1 MSELFIQRP
10 ITTTLI
16 MAGIV
21 LFGLIGYRALPV
33 SDLPNVDYPTIQV
46 TAELPGGSPETM
58 ASSVATPLERQFSTI
73 AGLNVV
79 SSTSTLGN
87 TQITLQFDLSRNID
101 AAAQDVQTAIS
112 ASSRQLPPGMP
123 SQPTLKKVNPADQ
136 PIVYL
141 MVSSPT
147 LPLSKVNEYAD
158 TSLAQRLSTISGV
171 AQVLVTGEQKYAV
184 RAQLDPSALAIR
196 GIGIDDV
203 ANALQRGN
211 TNLPV
216 GTLYGIHQNLTVQA
230 NGQLMNA
237 EEYRQLIVAYRNGAP
252 VLLKELGGV
261 IDSVENNR
269 LASRYNGQQV
279 VTLTIQRQPGTN
291 TVAVV
296 DAIRNLLPA
305 FRQQLPASIKLDV
318 LYDRSESIRESVNDV
333 QFSLLLAIALVVL
346 VIFLFLRNV
355 RATIIPTLA
364 LPTSI
369 VFTFAVM
376 YLLGFSL
383 DNLSL
388 MALTLS
394 VGFVVDDAVVM
405 LENIVRRMEEG
416 EGAREAALKGSREIG
431 FTIISMTV
439 SLVAVFIPVLFLSG
453 ILGRLFRE
461 FAITISVAILVSGFV
476 SLSLTPML
484 CSRLLKSIR
493 HRATKATVGEGSE
506 DASVSGPTPGSSA
519 GQPGWGGAVR
529 EGSSRNEDADET
541 SALPA
546 KRLAWWQKTERAY
559 DWLVGGY
566 RWTLQIVLEHR
577 ALTILIC
584 GVLFLVT
591 ILLFY
596 LIPKGFIPNDDT
608 SRIVGYTEAA
618 EGISF
623 EEMSRHQQQIVD
635 IIRANSNVVGVLSTV
650 GQSDV
655 SAASNTGNILI
666 LLKPLN
672 QRKQDV
678 EAVIADLRAKLGTI
692 PGMRIYLQN
701 PPLVQVGGQVTK
713 SPYQLTLQG
722 PDRNELYADAT
733 ALQQKISKLPQL
745 LDVTSDIQTKNPQ
758 LNVDIDRDKASALG
772 ITAQQIEDALNDAYG
787 TKQISTIYATSNE
800 YEVILEV
807 KPEYQQD
814 PSALGS
820 LYIHSTAGAATSSQ
834 TPQIQSALAQ
844 PSPVVVSSA
853 QPPAGQSATTQTA
866 IQGRLV
872 PLGTVA
878 TLSRSVGPLLV
889 NHVGQLS
896 SATISFNLRPGV
908 SLSAATDEVQ
918 DLARQTLPPT
928 ITTSFQG
935 TAQIFQS
942 SLQNL
947 TLLLLVAVM
956 VIYLVL
962 GILYESFIHP
972 FTILSGLPSAGLG
985 ALLILLLF
993 GRELDVYAF
1002 VGLIMLI
1009 GIVEKNA
1016 IMMIDFALTA
1026 QREEGKPAE
1035 EAIFQACLIRFRPI
1049 MMTTMAALMGTLPIA
1064 LGWGAG
1070 AESRRGLGLAVVG
1083 GLCVSQVVTLYLTPV
1098 VYLYFE
1104 RAQEWFRRGKQRG
1117 AEPVAAEM

>member
-21 LFGLIGYRALPV
+21 LFGFIGYRSLPV

-73 AGLNVV
+73 AGLNTV

-112 ASSRQLPPGMP
+112 ASARQLPPGMP

-158 TSLAQRLSTISGV
+158 TTLAQRLSTISGV

-184 RAQLDPSALAIR
+184 RVQVDPSALASR

-203 ANALQRGN
+203 ATALQRGN

-216 GTLYGIHQNLTVQA
+216 GTLYGIHTNLTVQA
-230 NGQLMNA
+230 NGQITDA
-237 EEYRQLIVAYRNGAP
+237 EGYRQLIVAYRNGAP
-252 VLLKELGGV
+252 VVLRDLGDV
-261 IDSVENNR
+261 VDSVENNR

-279 VTLTIQRQPGTN
+279 VTLTVQRQPGTN

-296 DAIRNLLPA
+296 DAIRNLLPT

-333 QFSLLLAIALVVL
+333 QFSLLLAIGLVVL
-346 VIFLFLRNV
+346 VIFIFLRNV

-416 EGAREAALKGSREIG
+416 EGAMEAALKGSREIG

-484 CSRLLKSIR
+484 CSRLLKAIG
-493 HRATKATVGEGSE
+493 HRRDGEEGDRGTS
-506 DASVSGPTPGSSA
+506 PT
-519 GQPGWGGAVR
+519 VR
-529 EGSSRNEDADET
+529 EGSSSKEDADGT

-546 KRLAWWQKTERAY
+546 KGKWWQKTERAY
-559 DWLVGGY
+559 EWLVGGY
-566 RWTLQIVLEHR
+566 RWTLQVALEHR
-577 ALTILIC
+577 ALTMLIC
-584 GVLFLVT
+584 GALFLVT
-591 ILLFY
+591 IGLFY
-596 LIPKGFIPNDDT
+596 VIPKGFIPNDDT

-623 EEMSRHQQQIVD
+623 AEMSRHQEQMVD
-635 IIRANSNVVGVLSTV
+635 LIRSDPNVLGVLSTV
-650 GQSDV
+650 GESDV
-655 SAASNTGNILI
+655 SAASNSGNILV
-666 LLKPLN
+666 LLKPIA
-672 QRKQDV
+672 QRRKDV
-678 EAVIADLRAKLGTI
+678 DTIIEDLRPKLAAVA
-692 PGMRIYLQN
+692 GMRIFLQN

-713 SPYQLTLQG
+713 SPYQLTLQEA
-722 PDRNELYADAT
+722 DRNELYTNADELQRKMA
-733 ALQQKISKLPQL
+733 ALPHL
-745 LDVTSDIQTKNPQ
+745 LDVTSDLQTKNPQ
-758 LNVDIDRDKASALG
+758 LNVAIDRDKASSLG
-772 ITAQQIEDALNDAYG
+772 ISAQQIEDALNDAYG

-800 YEVILEV
+800 YQVIMEV

-814 PSALGS
+814 PSALGR
-820 LYIHSTAGAATSSQ
+820 LYIHSTAAPASASQ
-834 TPQIQSALAQ
+834 SAQLQSTLVQSTPQIASSSQS
-844 PSPVVVSSA
+844 
-853 QPPAGQSATTQTA
+853 PAGQSVPGQ
-866 IQGRLV
+866 IMQSRLV
-872 PLGTVA
+872 PLSTVA
-878 TLSRSVGPLLV
+878 TLSRTVGPLLV
-889 NHVGQLS
+889 NHLSQLP

-908 SLSAATDEVQ
+908 SLSAATEEVQ
-918 DLARQTLPPT
+918 NLTKQTLPPT

-947 TLLLLVAVM
+947 TLLMLVAVL

-985 ALLILLLF
+985 ALLTLLVF

-1016 IMMIDFALTA
+1016 IMMIDFALTS
-1026 QREEGKPAE
+1026 QREKGMPAE
-1035 EAIFQACLIRFRPI
+1035 DAIFQACLIRFRPI

-1104 RAQEWFRRGKQRG
+1104 QMQEWFQRRRRRSEQP
-1117 AEPVAAEM
+1117 AVA

>member
-1 MSELFIQRP
+1 MSELFIKRP

-21 LFGLIGYRALPV
+21 LFGFIGYRALPV

-46 TAELPGGSPETM
+46 SATLPGGSPETM

-73 AGLNVV
+73 AGLNTV
-79 SSTSTLGN
+79 SSTSTLGS
-87 TQITLQFDLSRNID
+87 TSITLQFDLTRNID

-112 ASSRQLPPGMP
+112 AAARQLPPGMP

-136 PIVYL
+136 PIIFL
-141 MVSSPT
+141 RVSSPT
-147 LPLSKVNEYAD
+147 LPLSTVDEYAD
-158 TSLAQRLSTISGV
+158 TSLAQRLSTIGGV

-184 RAQLDPSALAIR
+184 RAQVDPSALSAR
-196 GIGIDDV
+196 GIGIDDI
-203 ANALQRGN
+203 ATALQNGN
-211 TNLPV
+211 SNLPV
-216 GTLYGIHQNLTVQA
+216 GTLYGIHQSLTVQA

-237 EEYRQLIVAYRNGAP
+237 EAYRQLIVAYRNGAP
-252 VLLKELGGV
+252 VLLRDLGDV
-261 IDSVENNR
+261 VDSVANNR
-269 LASRYNGQQV
+269 LATFYNGQQV
-279 VTLTIQRQPGTN
+279 VTLTVQRQPGTN

-296 DAIRNLLPA
+296 DAIRNLLPV
-305 FRQQLPASIKLDV
+305 FRQQLPAAISLDV

-376 YLLGFSL
+376 YMLGFSL

-405 LENIVRRMEEG
+405 LENIVRRMEMG
-416 EGAREAALKGSREIG
+416 EGAMQAALNGSREIG

-461 FAITISVAILVSGFV
+461 FAITISVAILISGFV

-484 CSRLLKSIR
+484 CSRLLKSVGL
-493 HRATKATVGEGSE
+493 HREEGENSAPEDGGSVPDRE
-506 DASVSGPTPGSSA
+506 HHRSA
-519 GQPGWGGAVR
+519 WY
-529 EGSSRNEDADET
+529 
-541 SALPA
+541 
-546 KRLAWWQKTERAY
+546 QKTERVY
-559 DWLVGGY
+559 EWLVGGY
-566 RWTLQIVLEHR
+566 RWTLQVVLEHR
-577 ALTILIC
+577 ALTMLIC
-584 GVLFLVT
+584 GVLFLIT
-591 ILLFY
+591 IALFY
-596 LIPKGFIPNDDT
+596 VIPKGFIPNDDIGQ
-608 SRIVGYTEAA
+608 IVGYTEAA

-623 EEMSRHQQQIVD
+623 EEMSRHQADMVD
-635 IIRANSNVVGVLSTV
+635 IIRANPNVVGVLSTV
-650 GQSDV
+650 GESDV
-655 SAASNTGNILI
+655 SAASNSGNILI
-666 LLKPLN
+666 LLQPLA

-678 EAVIADLRAKLGTI
+678 DTIIEDLRPKLTAV
-692 PGMRIYLQN
+692 PGMRIFLQN

-722 PDRNELYADAT
+722 PDKNELYRDAT
-733 ALQQKISKLPQL
+733 ALQNKIADLPGL
-745 LDVTSDIQTKNPQ
+745 LDVTSDIQINNPQ
-758 LNVDIDRDKASALG
+758 LNVDIDRDKASAVG
-772 ITAQQIEDALNDAYG
+772 ITAAQVEDALNDAYG
-787 TKQISTIYATSNE
+787 TRQISTIYATSNE
-800 YEVILEV
+800 YQVILEV
-807 KPEYQQD
+807 KPKYQQD
-814 PSALGS
+814 PTALGQ
-820 LYIHSTAGAATSSQ
+820 LYIHAKAPSTAAPPPNGSQSASTQTTSPTTAASSAATSSYP
-834 TPQIQSALAQ
+834 TA
-844 PSPVVVSSA
+844 
-853 QPPAGQSATTQTA
+853 AGQPTPGQTA
-866 IQGRLV
+866 QTRLV
-872 PLGTVA
+872 PLSTVA
-878 TLSRSVGPLLV
+878 NLRTSVGPLLV
-889 NHVGQLS
+889 NHLGQLP

-908 SLSAATDEVQ
+908 SLSSATTQVQ
-918 DLARQTLPPT
+918 ALAKQMLPAT

-985 ALLILLLF
+985 ALLTLLVF

-1016 IMMIDFALTA
+1016 IMMIDFALTS
-1026 QREEGKPAE
+1026 QREQGKPAQ
-1035 EAIFQACLIRFRPI
+1035 EAIFQACVIRFRPI

-1104 RAQEWFRRGKQRG
+1104 RLQEWFGRKRTTEEEQP
-1117 AEPVAAEM
+1117 AMA

>member
-21 LFGLIGYRALPV
+21 LFGFIGYRSLPV

-46 TAELPGGSPETM
+46 TAELPGASPETM

-73 AGLNVV
+73 AGLNTV

-87 TQITLQFDLSRNID
+87 TQVTLQFDLSRNID
-101 AAAQDVQTAIS
+101 AAAQDVQTAI
-112 ASSRQLPPGMP
+112 AQSSRQLPTGMP
-123 SQPTLKKVNPADQ
+123 NQPTLKKVNPADQ

-158 TSLAQRLSTISGV
+158 TTLAQRLSTISGV

-184 RAQLDPSALAIR
+184 RVQLDPSALASR

-203 ANALQRGN
+203 ATALQRGN

-230 NGQLMNA
+230 NGQITNA
-237 EEYRQLIVAYRNGAP
+237 QGYRELIVAYRNGAP
-252 VLLKELGGV
+252 VMLRDLGDV
-261 IDSVENNR
+261 IDSVANNR

-279 VTLTIQRQPGTN
+279 VTLTVQRQPGTN

-296 DAIRNLLPA
+296 DAIRNLLPT

-333 QFSLLLAIALVVL
+333 QYSLLLAIGLVVL
-346 VIFLFLRNV
+346 VIFIFLRNV

-416 EGAREAALKGSREIG
+416 EGAMEAALKGSREIG

-484 CSRLLKSIR
+484 CSRLLKAIG
-493 HRATKATVGEGSE
+493 HRRKDGAEEERGASPMVWEGS
-506 DASVSGPTPGSSA
+506 VNQSA
-519 GQPGWGGAVR
+519 DGTAAV
-529 EGSSRNEDADET
+529 
-541 SALPA
+541 PA
-546 KRLAWWQKTERAY
+546 KGKWWQKTERAY
-559 DWLVGGY
+559 EWLVGGY
-566 RWTLQIVLEHR
+566 RWTLQIALEHR
-577 ALTILIC
+577 ALTMLIC
-584 GVLFLVT
+584 GALFLVT
-591 ILLFY
+591 VGLFY
-596 LIPKGFIPNDDT
+596 VIPKGFIPNDDT

-623 EEMSRHQQQIVD
+623 AEMSRHQEQIVD
-635 IIRANSNVVGVLSTV
+635 LIRSDPNVVGVLSTV

-666 LLKPLN
+666 LLKPIA
-672 QRKQDV
+672 QRSKDV
-678 EAVIADLRAKLGTI
+678 ETIIEDLRPRLAAV
-692 PGMRIYLQN
+692 PGMRIFLQN

-722 PDRNELYADAT
+722 PDRNELYTNAET
-733 ALQQKISKLPQL
+733 LQRKMAALPQL
-745 LDVTSDIQTKNPQ
+745 LDVTSDLQTKNPQ
-758 LNVDIDRDKASALG
+758 LNVDIDRDKASSVG
-772 ITAQQIEDALNDAYG
+772 ISAQQIEDALNDAYG

-800 YEVILEV
+800 YQVIMEV

-814 PSALGS
+814 PSALGR
-820 LYIHSTAGAATSSQ
+820 LYIHSTATAASASSSAQ
-834 TPQIQSALAQ
+834 QQSTLVRPTPQI
-844 PSPVVVSSA
+844 VSST
-853 QPPAGQSATTQTA
+853 QTPAGQSVPGQTTQS
-866 IQGRLV
+866 RLI
-872 PLGTVA
+872 PLSTVA
-878 TLSRSVGPLLV
+878 TLSRSYGPLLV
-889 NHVGQLS
+889 NHLSQLP
-896 SATISFNLRPGV
+896 SATISFNLRPGI
-908 SLSAATDEVQ
+908 SLSAATDQVQ
-918 DLARQTLPPT
+918 N
-928 ITTSFQG
+928 
-935 TAQIFQS
+935 QI
-942 SLQNL
+942 
-947 TLLLLVAVM
+947 
-956 VIYLVL
+956 
-962 GILYESFIHP
+962 
-972 FTILSGLPSAGLG
+972 
-985 ALLILLLF
+985 
-993 GRELDVYAF
+993 GR
-1002 VGLIMLI
+1002 
-1009 GIVEKNA
+1009 
-1016 IMMIDFALTA
+1016 
-1026 QREEGKPAE
+1026 
-1035 EAIFQACLIRFRPI
+1035 
-1049 MMTTMAALMGTLPIA
+1049 
-1064 LGWGAG
+1064 
-1070 AESRRGLGLAVVG
+1070 
-1083 GLCVSQVVTLYLTPV
+1083 
-1098 VYLYFE
+1098 
-1104 RAQEWFRRGKQRG
+1104 
-1117 AEPVAAEM
+1117 

>member
-21 LFGLIGYRALPV
+21 LFGLIGYQSLPV

-46 TAELPGGSPETM
+46 SAELPGASPETM

-73 AGLNVV
+73 AGLNTV

-112 ASSRQLPPGMP
+112 ASARQLPPGMP

-147 LPLSKVNEYAD
+147 LALSKVNEFAD

-184 RAQLDPSALAIR
+184 RAQLDPSALASR

-203 ANALQRGN
+203 ATALQRGN

-230 NGQLMNA
+230 NGQLMDA
-237 EEYRQLIVAYRNGAP
+237 ESYRQLIIAYRNGAP
-252 VLLKELGGV
+252 VLLRDLGNV

-333 QFSLLLAIALVVL
+333 QFSLLLAIGLVVL

-405 LENIVRRMEEG
+405 LENIVRRMEDG
-416 EGAREAALKGSREIG
+416 EGAMEAALKGSREIG
-431 FTIISMTV
+431 FTIVSMTV
-439 SLVAVFIPVLFLSG
+439 SLVAVFIPVLFLGG

-461 FAITISVAILVSGFV
+461 FAVTISVAILVSGFV

-484 CSRLLKSIR
+484 CSRILKTFSGHR
-493 HRATKATVGEGSE
+493 HDHGREPLSTE
-506 DASVSGPTPGSSA
+506 ASVRSPT
-519 GQPGWGGAVR
+519 VR
-529 EGSSRNEDADET
+529 DDPHADRIE
-541 SALPA
+541 PP
-546 KRLAWWQKTERAY
+546 KGAWWQKTEHAY
-559 DWLVGGY
+559 EWLVGGY
-566 RWTLQIVLEHR
+566 RWTLQIALEHR

-584 GVLFLVT
+584 GVLFVIT
-591 ILLFY
+591 VFFFY
-596 LIPKGFIPNDDT
+596 VIPKGFIPNDDT
-608 SRIVGYTEAA
+608 SRIIGYTEAA

-623 EEMSRHQQQIVD
+623 DEMSRHQQQIVD
-635 IIRANSNVVGVLSTV
+635 IVRANPNVSGVLSTV
-650 GQSDV
+650 GESDI

-666 LLKPLN
+666 LLKPLA
-672 QRKQDV
+672 QRRQDV
-678 EAVIADLRAKLGTI
+678 ETIIEDLRPKLANV

-722 PDRNELYADAT
+722 PDRNELYRNAEV
-733 ALQQKISKLPQL
+733 LERKIAALPQL
-745 LDVTSDIQTKNPQ
+745 LDVASDIQIKNPQ
-758 LNVDIDRDKASALG
+758 LNVDIDRDKASSLG
-772 ITAQQIEDALNDAYG
+772 ITAQQIEDALNSAYG
-787 TKQISTIYATSNE
+787 TRQISTIYATSNE
-800 YEVILEV
+800 YQVILEV

-814 PSALGS
+814 PEALGR
-820 LYIHSTAGAATSSQ
+820 LYIHATPSAAGSSPTLAQTVVAQPSSALAQTSSGAATSTQALTGVTTATGQGTNTTAQ
-834 TPQIQSALAQ
+834 T
-844 PSPVVVSSA
+844 
-853 QPPAGQSATTQTA
+853 
-866 IQGRLV
+866 RLV
-872 PLGTVA
+872 PLSTVA

-889 NHVGQLS
+889 NHLGQLA

-908 SLSAATDEVQ
+908 SLSDATDKVQ
-918 DLARQTLPPT
+918 ELAKQTLPGS
-928 ITTSFQG
+928 ITMSLQG
-935 TAQIFQS
+935 TAQIFQT

-985 ALLILLLF
+985 ALLTLLIF

-1070 AESRRGLGLAVVG
+1070 AASRRGLGLAVVG

-1104 RAQEWFRRGKQRG
+1104 RMQEWLKRGKG
-1117 AEPVAAEM
+1117 EAPESEPAAA